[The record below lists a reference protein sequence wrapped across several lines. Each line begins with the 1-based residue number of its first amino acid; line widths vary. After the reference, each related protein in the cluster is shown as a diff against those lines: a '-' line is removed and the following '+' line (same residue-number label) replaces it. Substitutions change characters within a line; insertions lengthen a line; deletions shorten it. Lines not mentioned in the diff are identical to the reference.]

1 MDSVTQA
8 ALGAAVGHTVLGREI
23 GCKALAWG
31 AVIAT
36 LPDLDVFA
44 PLVDDVAS
52 FTGHRSFSHSLVI
65 HALAAPCLAWIIGCL
80 QASSRPFLRG
90 RLSLAY
96 LCLITHALLDG
107 LTVYGT
113 QLWWP
118 LEVPPTTWSTIFIID
133 PAYTLPLLMGIAG
146 VLIWRNAKGFRFNV
160 IGLALST
167 AYLLFT
173 LGAKMYVD
181 QITERTVATQSLG
194 YRDYMSIASPFN
206 ALLWRLVVL
215 DDDGYYEGYYSLFDD
230 SEHIAF
236 RRHPGN
242 YDLLEGIRGE
252 DTIRRLQWFTKGFY
266 AVRMVGSQIHIVDLR
281 MGFEP
286 AYVFSFLVG
295 ERRGDHT
302 VAVASQRLDSGP
314 DLMTVGW
321 VWRRIWDETLE
332 TP

>member
-1 MDSVTQA
+1 M
-8 ALGAAVGHTVLGREI
+8 GRW
-23 GCKALAWG
+23 CHL
-31 AVIAT
+31 
-36 LPDLDVFA
+36 
-44 PLVDDVAS
+44 LVDPYGCDAG
-52 FTGHRSFSHSLVI
+52 TGTLWCQKTDKIRRVCSLQGRNTAAAATYWARGQPADFVKRRSEHNT
-65 HALAAPCLAWIIGCL
+65 
-80 QASSRPFLRG
+80 
-90 RLSLAY
+90 
-96 LCLITHALLDG
+96 LI
-107 LTVYGT
+107 
-113 QLWWP
+113 
-118 LEVPPTTWSTIFIID
+118 
-133 PAYTLPLLMGIAG
+133 
-146 VLIWRNAKGFRFNV
+146 
-160 IGLALST
+160 
-167 AYLLFT
+167 
-173 LGAKMYVD
+173 LG
-181 QITERTVATQSLG
+181 
-194 YRDYMSIASPFN
+194 
-206 ALLWRLVVL
+206 LVVL